1 MKDWYSA
8 VYKGLII
15 AGYISFIIGFFSE
28 GKVSLSAY
36 IAGYSV
42 VILGIMMILTILF
55 NNILRVTEGQ
65 KTFQIIYT
73 ILLTSGPFLLM
84 LGVIG
89 FILYLMITYKD
100 SIIEKHVSSSY
111 YSFSNISVLLLL
123 IQLYIVYA
131 NISTEKFES
140 TGKISKLT
148 SSILYLF
155 GVLGAICSII
165 IYIILRYFRTDG
177 FTSINN

>member
-28 GKVSLSAY
+28 GKVSLGAY

-42 VILGIMMILTILF
+42 LILGIMMILTILF

-65 KTFQIIYT
+65 STFQILYA
-73 ILLTSGPFLLM
+73 ILLTTGPFLLM

-100 SIIEKHVSSSY
+100 SIIDKRVSSNY
-111 YSFSNISVLLLL
+111 YSFSNISVILLL
-123 IQLYIVYA
+123 IQLYIVFT

-140 TGKISKLT
+140 TGKISKVT
-148 SSILYLF
+148 SSIIYLL
-155 GVLGAICSII
+155 GVLGAISSII
-165 IYIILRYFRTDG
+165 IYTILKYFKTDG
-177 FTSINN
+177 FTTIN

>member
-28 GKVSLSAY
+28 GKVSLGAY

-42 VILGIMMILTILF
+42 LILGIMMILTILF

-65 KTFQIIYT
+65 STFQILYA
-73 ILLTSGPFLLM
+73 ILLATGPFLLM
-84 LGVIG
+84 LAVIG

-100 SIIEKHVSSSY
+100 SIIDRHVSSNY
-111 YSFSNISVLLLL
+111 YSFSNISVILLL
-123 IQLYIVYA
+123 IQLYIVFT

-140 TGKISKLT
+140 TGKMSKVT
-148 SSILYLF
+148 SSIIYLL
-155 GVLGAICSII
+155 GVLGAISSII
-165 IYIILRYFRTDG
+165 IYTILKYFKTDG
-177 FTSINN
+177 FTTIN